1 VVVAK
6 HFDDTVFVKVLVVVE
21 RVLIVRNGC
30 GHAVLRNRPS
40 GTACL
45 TIRQSAFRPT
55 GLRGQIPDMV
65 DIHVRQRE
73 VNDCVMPGHVA
84 CILARTQSEGK
95 K

>member
-6 HFDDTVFVKVLVVVE
+6 HFDDTFFARVLVVFEV
-21 RVLIVRNGC
+21 VVIVRNGC
-30 GHAVLRNRPS
+30 GHAVLHNRPS

-84 CILARTQSEGK
+84 RIPARRQSEGK